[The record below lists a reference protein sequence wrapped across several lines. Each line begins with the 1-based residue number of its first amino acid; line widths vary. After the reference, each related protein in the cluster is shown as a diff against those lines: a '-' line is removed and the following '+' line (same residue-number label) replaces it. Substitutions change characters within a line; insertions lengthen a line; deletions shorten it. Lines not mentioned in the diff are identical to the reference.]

1 MKRAQAKRGDS
12 TQSTSGEA
20 VSNSEAVVETPTAS
34 GAETQAVLRRNPIT
48 EELQEARI
56 VLFPYRK
63 RNPEEGKTYPVM
75 RGTIEWDEAAVQ
87 VAGFKKPLLNDDG
100 EVIGDYLS
108 LSIGNVGGEKLY
120 GALFHSSKEGKENTF
135 TGNIEKSVKTGA
147 IDEDGKDVFER
158 LWVKAIRA
166 SVRTYND
173 GGKARQFIRGKVTAV
188 TITDINGDDED
199 GDIPF

>member
-1 MKRAQAKRGDS
+1 MKRAKAIQDDG
-12 TQSTSGEA
+12 TQNTSGEA
-20 VSNSEAVVETPTAS
+20 LNHNDAEIETPAASRADVQTA
-34 GAETQAVLRRNPIT
+34 LRRNPIN
-48 EELQEARI
+48 EELQEAKI

-87 VAGFKKPLLNDDG
+87 IAGFKKPLLGDGG

-147 IDEDGKDVFER
+147 VDEEGKEIFER
-158 LWVKAIRA
+158 VWVKAIRA
-166 SVRTYND
+166 SVRTYNE

-188 TITDINGDDED
+188 SLPDINGDDED

>member
-1 MKRAQAKRGDS
+1 MKRAKAKYDDQ
-12 TQSTSGEA
+12 TQSASGEA
-20 VSNSEAVVETPTAS
+20 VSNSGSAFEAPTAN
-34 GAETQAVLRRNPIT
+34 GNETQTVLRRNPIT

-87 VAGFKKPLLNDDG
+87 VAGFKKPLLSADG

-108 LSIGNVGGEKLY
+108 LAIGNMGGEKLY

-135 TGNIEKSVKTGA
+135 TGNIEKSVKTGLF
-147 IDEDGKDVFER
+147 DDDGKEIFER

-166 SVRTYND
+166 SVRTYNY

-188 TITDINGDDED
+188 TLTDINGDDED